1 MAASYGARV
10 LGEVTETRLD
20 EVYTWLLAC
29 LACWERTVLIL
40 QFLHDLRGLA
50 GDEQKGHLG
59 FKSLDDALDV
69 FMCEWKKEP
78 VVEIA
83 STASAAGKSQ
93 LLYYLAA
100 IAVLPEPYGGRSA
113 AVVYIDAD
121 GRFDANRLRTVAMS
135 IAQTTSPA
143 ETAPAPAPAPA
154 PAAAADT
161 VKDSLQHVHV
171 LQPASS
177 GSLLATL
184 KTIEAYL
191 LDTQRHV
198 SSTRPLH
205 AILLDSATAFL
216 WQDKLRDQIARI
228 EEIGLPASQIEQDR
242 REHRSFVL
250 GTLYAELVSEL
261 RRLQGV
267 FGCAVVYTATV
278 RTRGVE
284 GGGAVG
290 FRSSLPSPWG
300 LFPTLRVVV
309 RAVGRGRFEAGVNTW
324 AREDWSRR
332 VVEGLQRINRGGAF
346 LFQAGVD
353 GLVLSS
359 S

>member
-1 MAASYGARV
+1 MLAC
-10 LGEVTETRLD
+10 
-20 EVYTWLLAC
+20 LLAC
-29 LACWERTVLIL
+29 WKRIVLRL

-59 FKSLDDALDV
+59 LKSLDDALDV

-121 GRFDANRLRTVAMS
+121 GRFDANRLRTVAKS

-143 ETAPAPAPAPA
+143 ETAPAP
-154 PAAAADT
+154 AADT

-228 EEIGLPASQIEQDR
+228 EEIGLPASKIEQHR

-267 FGCAVVYTATV
+267 FGCAVVYTVTV
-278 RTRGVE
+278 WTRGVE

-324 AREDWSRR
+324 AREDWPRR

-346 LFQAGVD
+346 SFQAGVD

-359 S
+359 

>member
-20 EVYTWLLAC
+20 EVYTCLLAC
-29 LACWERTVLIL
+29 LPAGKGPLLRL

-59 FKSLDDALDV
+59 LKSLDDALDV

-121 GRFDANRLRTVAMS
+121 GRFDANRLRTVAMG

-154 PAAAADT
+154 ADA

-171 LQPASS
+171 FQPASS

-228 EEIGLPASQIEQDR
+228 EEIGVPASQIEQDR
-242 REHRSFVL
+242 RGHRSFVL

-278 RTRGVE
+278 WTRGVE

-309 RAVGRGRFEAGVNTW
+309 RAAGQGRFEAGVNTW
-324 AREDWSRR
+324 AREDWPRR

-346 LFQAGVD
+346 SFQAGVD
-353 GLVLSS
+353 GLVLPSS
-359 S
+359 

>member
-1 MAASYGARV
+1 MLAC
-10 LGEVTETRLD
+10 
-20 EVYTWLLAC
+20 LLAC
-29 LACWERTVLIL
+29 WKRIVLRL

-59 FKSLDDALDV
+59 LKSLDDALDV

-143 ETAPAPAPAPA
+143 ETAPAPA
-154 PAAAADT
+154 ADT
-161 VKDSLQHVHV
+161 VKDSLQHVQGV
-171 LQPASS
+171 QPASS

-228 EEIGLPASQIEQDR
+228 EEIGLPASKIEQHR

-267 FGCAVVYTATV
+267 FGCAVVYTVTV
-278 RTRGVE
+278 WTRGVE

-324 AREDWSRR
+324 AREDWPRR

-346 LFQAGVD
+346 SFQAGVD

-359 S
+359 